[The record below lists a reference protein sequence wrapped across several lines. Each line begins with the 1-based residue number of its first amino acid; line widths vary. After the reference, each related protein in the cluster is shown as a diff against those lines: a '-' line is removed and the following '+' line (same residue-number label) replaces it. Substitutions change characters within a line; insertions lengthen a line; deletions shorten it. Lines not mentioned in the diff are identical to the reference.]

1 MKKRNYT
8 LTTALTAAL
17 CCLICLL
24 NGCTRDNDIDIPQT
38 SVNTMGATTVQPGE
52 TITLTGDNMHL
63 ISKVYFGDVTTLD
76 IKTPQA
82 DRDHQSLTVYGSVR
96 RDKSCFPCCTLQLRS
111 SSRCV

>member
-38 SVNTMGATTVQPGE
+38 SVNTNRAKTVQKPCTHGSQNKKAMKSF
-52 TITLTGDNMHL
+52 D
-63 ISKVYFGDVTTLD
+63 
-76 IKTPQA
+76 PQLP
-82 DRDHQSLTVYGSVR
+82 R
-96 RDKSCFPCCTLQLRS
+96 
-111 SSRCV
+111 

>member
-38 SVNTMGATTVQPGE
+38 SGQHHGGNNRATGRNHHSD
-52 TITLTGDNMHL
+52 G
-63 ISKVYFGDVTTLD
+63 
-76 IKTPQA
+76 
-82 DRDHQSLTVYGSVR
+82 
-96 RDKSCFPCCTLQLRS
+96 
-111 SSRCV
+111 